1 MAAVFFHYHV
11 KDQLQKNGTSR
22 KSEHRVGNQKLYK
35 MSLSFLT
42 QPQQMIFVDPVT
54 NNLINA
60 GSLLPNKDYSVYF
73 TIQNDSPMAV
83 TGETISLSHSAFG
96 IGLPG
101 GPSLLTPNPIV
112 VPVIPPM
119 AFGINGQVTCSF
131 NFHTPAGGHG
141 CLVATINSNQVS
153 LNQNSS
159 VIGVPSG
166 LSSTTSFLL
175 FGNAATN
182 VTLTLTE
189 KTDNAGMLTI
199 ADAMTT
205 WNPMMIAPPGLG
217 PTIPVASPMMVTG
230 LGATD
235 FYTVGLQVN
244 AVNAPMM
251 THVFNIVGT
260 NTDTGAYIGEV
271 DIRLV
276 PAAIEDTPEP
286 SRPFIHGGYQ
296 SADIILT
303 DPITGINVPL
313 GGAPGGVWDTLLR
326 AETDYGFS
334 ARVFNDSETPAVNTV
349 VRFWKFPGGVG
360 SNGTLVDIQ
369 TVTVPANDFVIV
381 HSAHPFHSAPSQQH
395 SCAAV
400 SIYNAMAGRCATD
413 AVTAL
418 DVPDPGGDM
427 HISCSAW
434 RNTDSMWA
442 FPGRPW
448 WFDLNLGL
456 ANPVLGPDPVEIKFE
471 AQIVP
476 HNWKKNPRFKETI
489 ANLRNAGVEP
499 NKPLFLLPTLR
510 ETFEKADLNITI
522 KGEKIEGGRYDNT
535 HTISFEKGKNTAFKV
550 EGVTPKDA
558 QKGDILLVKITAAYP
573 ETKLSKARNVEFLQV
588 LHVTDREK

>member
-1 MAAVFFHYHV
+1 
-11 KDQLQKNGTSR
+11 
-22 KSEHRVGNQKLYK
+22 

-42 QPQQMIFVDPVT
+42 QSQQMIFVDPVT
-54 NNLINA
+54 NNLVGA
-60 GSLLPNKDYSVYF
+60 GSLLPNTDYNVYF
-73 TIQNDSPMAV
+73 TIQNSSPVAV
-83 TGETISLSHSAFG
+83 AGETISLSHSAFG

-101 GPSLLTPNPIV
+101 GPSLLTPNPIL

-119 AFGINGQVTCSF
+119 AFGINGQITCSF

-141 CLVATINSNQVS
+141 CLVAIINSNQVS

-159 VIGVPSG
+159 IIGVPSG
-166 LSSTTSFLL
+166 VASTTSFLL

-189 KTDNAGMLTI
+189 KTDDGTMLTN
-199 ADAMTT
+199 ADATTT
-205 WNPMMIAPPGLG
+205 WNPLMIAPPGFG
-217 PTIPVASPMMVTG
+217 PAVPTASPLMVTG
-230 LGATD
+230 LVATD

-244 AVNAPMM
+244 AVNAPTL

-276 PAAIEDTPEP
+276 PAAAGDTPEP

-303 DPITGINVPL
+303 DPLTGISVPL
-313 GGAPGGVWDTLLR
+313 GGMPGGVWDTLLR
-326 AETDYGFS
+326 ANTNYGFS
-334 ARVFNDSETPAVNTV
+334 ARVFNDSDTPAVNTV

-381 HSAHPFHSAPSQQH
+381 HSAHPFHSAPLHQH

-400 SIYNAMAGRCATD
+400 SIYNAMAGKCTAD

-434 RNTDSMWA
+434 RNTDSQWA
-442 FPGRPW
+442 FPGRNW
-448 WFDLNLGL
+448 SFNLDLGL
-456 ANPVLGPDPVEIKFE
+456 AHPSGEPGPVEIKFE
-471 AQIVP
+471 AQYIP
-476 HNWKKNPRFKETI
+476 NDWKKNPRVKETMT
-489 ANLRNAGVEP
+489 ALRNAGVQAG
-499 NKPLFLLPTLR
+499 KPLFLLPALR
-510 ETFEKADLNITI
+510 ETFEKADLEITI
-522 KGEKIEGGRYDNT
+522 KGDKIEKGRLDNT
-535 HTISFEKGKNTAFKV
+535 AIIVFEKGNDTAFKV
-550 EGVTPKDA
+550 EGMTPKEA
-558 QKGDILLVKITAAYP
+558 KKGDILLVKITAQYP
-573 ETKLSKARNVEFLQV
+573 ETKGVKAKNIEFLQV
-588 LHVTDREK
+588 LHVTDRDK